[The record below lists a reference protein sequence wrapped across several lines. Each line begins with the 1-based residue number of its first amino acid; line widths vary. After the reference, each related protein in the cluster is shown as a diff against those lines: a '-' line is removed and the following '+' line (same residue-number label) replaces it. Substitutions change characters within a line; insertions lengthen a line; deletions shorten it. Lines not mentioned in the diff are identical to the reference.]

1 MKQSFGHYITLFDFP
16 FVVVNVKWS
25 LKLTSGILCDLW
37 MSLDVGNN
45 RLEFGDNIY
54 KRFRNRALLESP
66 SPTINGMIYFKQK
79 YGLQQKKKKPKKNQ
93 EKVTSLEIRS
103 LTAEGLSGL

>member
-1 MKQSFGHYITLFDFP
+1 
-16 FVVVNVKWS
+16 
-25 LKLTSGILCDLW
+25 

-79 YGLQQKKKKPKKNQ
+79 YGLQQKKNPKTKKK
-93 EKVTSLEIRS
+93 KVTSLEIRS